1 MLLTRRPKV
10 ADVADRAGVSP
21 ATVDRVINGRGGVQ
35 PKTVALVEAAIR
47 ALVDGER
54 AGRLGVRG
62 AGRRFDVVL
71 AGDGTHPTRAP
82 RRGLVAAGA
91 AVPAPGEGALLPLM

>member
-71 AGDGTHPTRAP
+71 AGAGTHLT
-82 RRGLVAAGA
+82 
-91 AVPAPGEGALLPLM
+91 PAPGGALVPPGGRGPLPGEVAFLGAR